1 MEIRDVSLN
10 DSKAIKDIYN
20 YYIRSTIVSFEED
33 EISTEEMSSRIS
45 TANENYPWIVA
56 TIDDEVIGY
65 AYASKWK
72 SRCAYKYSV
81 EVSVYLSFGLRGMG
95 IGTALYTELINRLKK
110 LGYHTVIGGISLP
123 NEASKKLHEKMGFK
137 KAAEFSEVGYKF
149 DKYINVG
156 YWELILD

>member
-1 MEIRDVSLN
+1 MEIRNVSIS

-45 TANENYPWIVA
+45 TANEKYPWIVA
-56 TIDDEVIGY
+56 CIDNEVIGY
-65 AYASKWK
+65 TYASQWK

-95 IGTALYTELINRLKK
+95 IGTALYAELINRLKK

-137 KAAEFSEVGYKF
+137 KVAEFSEVGYKF